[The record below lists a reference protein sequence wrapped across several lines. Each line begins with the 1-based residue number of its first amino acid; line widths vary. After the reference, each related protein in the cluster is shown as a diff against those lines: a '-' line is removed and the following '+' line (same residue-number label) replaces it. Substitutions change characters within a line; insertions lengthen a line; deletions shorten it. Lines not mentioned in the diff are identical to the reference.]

1 LDLAGTVNFTISITR
16 FIIIIIAAA
25 YTAVTGSGCCSLSFP
40 ETESSTYEEFASIIA
55 ACNM

>member
-1 LDLAGTVNFTISITR
+1 LDLVGTVSFTISITR
-16 FIIIIIAAA
+16 FIIIAAA